1 MKVMF
6 KQSFKNMGYCWLMSG
21 IVKNSFFLFEGKG
34 LHHMMN
40 TQQMFCYLFLFGSKQ
55 YIVVTKKI
63 VKFDGGIRPEI
74 WTLARLDG
82 RWFGEDRFWLTKKG
96 INFNAMHTLNS
107 FRVTSLLSNFLYTI
121 KKLTRATSNR
131 LKTNEDWIETWIFD
145 QVGILTSAD
154 PSSQLHPFCFCTT

>member
-21 IVKNSFFLFEGKG
+21 IVKNSFFLFEGKE

-74 WTLARLDG
+74 
-82 RWFGEDRFWLTKKG
+82 
-96 INFNAMHTLNS
+96 
-107 FRVTSLLSNFLYTI
+107 
-121 KKLTRATSNR
+121 
-131 LKTNEDWIETWIFD
+131 
-145 QVGILTSAD
+145 
-154 PSSQLHPFCFCTT
+154 